1 MVGGVAALA
10 GGGAFLRSA
19 LEKNMSSWTADP
31 SGPDVAGPS
40 RSGMAYRVFGKT
52 DLNVSEVG
60 FGAWGIGGQAYG
72 AVDRAESL
80 SALARAEELGCNF
93 VDTAT
98 VYGDSELV
106 IGEFLKGRRSKWLV
120 ATKFSRK
127 LVDMEAAIESSLRRL
142 GTDVIDLYQIHWA
155 PPEHEHELYE
165 VLYRIKKAG
174 KARYVG
180 VSLTSIANISYVLK
194 HTEIDGFMAAFS
206 LLDPD
211 PFLAKLDMIRRS
223 GVGVIIRSAL
233 KEGFLTGKFKRD
245 ATFPDPND
253 QRHSWSREQIAQTVD
268 AAERFRFLE
277 SDAGSMMVGAA
288 RYPLSYSETST
299 VVLGTKTVKHADVN
313 FGVVPGGRLSEE
325 SLRRIQKQ
333 QKELGLFNRRERLID
348 AVEDVLS

>member
-1 MVGGVAALA
+1 
-10 GGGAFLRSA
+10 
-19 LEKNMSSWTADP
+19 
-31 SGPDVAGPS
+31 
-40 RSGMAYRVFGKT
+40 
-52 DLNVSEVG
+52 
-60 FGAWGIGGQAYG
+60 
-72 AVDRAESL
+72 
-80 SALARAEELGCNF
+80 
-93 VDTAT
+93 
-98 VYGDSELV
+98 
-106 IGEFLKGRRSKWLV
+106 
-120 ATKFSRK
+120 
-127 LVDMEAAIESSLRRL
+127 
-142 GTDVIDLYQIHWA
+142 
-155 PPEHEHELYE
+155 
-165 VLYRIKKAG
+165 
-174 KARYVG
+174 